1 MVQDGQVR
9 CQQRLE
15 PAWREGGHLRSL
27 GDPCSEP
34 RASFFAG
41 PAAFLGLPRSTSRR
55 RSSSAVLIRRCVAP
69 AFLAARAWRVCQFSE
84 RAKPT
89 GYAARVDSR
98 SWSRRPLADAAPPVR
113 ARRSDRARRTTAR
126 RASPRGAAAV
136 GTRRAIFF
144 VTGRPRSVVGGCSVS
159 WRRIGIVSVF
169 YARPVTHI
177 YLCADHL

>member
-136 GTRRAIFF
+136 GTRRAIFEKF
-144 VTGRPRSVVGGCSVS
+144 LNERLRDRSTAVFLISLCTLNTFRTYTRRALSPPR
-159 WRRIGIVSVF
+159 
-169 YARPVTHI
+169 A
-177 YLCADHL
+177 